1 MINRVVLFVMDSVG
15 IGALPDAHA
24 FGDEGANT
32 IGNIVKATGGLN
44 LPNLQLLGLG
54 NIDGVTGIEPLS
66 SVKGAYGRSAE
77 VSNGKDTTTGHWE
90 LAGIHVTEPFQT
102 FPQGFPEEVIKTFEE
117 RTGRRVIGNKPA
129 SGTVILDEL
138 GGEHMKTGAVI
149 VYTSADSVFQIAAHE
164 QVVPLEELYRMCEA
178 AREIMMGKYAVARI
192 IARPFLGKP
201 GSFER
206 TPNRRDYSLDPFED
220 TLLDKAKASGLDVI
234 AIGKIEDIYNGKGI
248 TEAIH
253 TKDNLAGIQATIDYL
268 KKDNQGII
276 FTNLVD
282 FDSKYGHRRDPE
294 GYRRALEEMDERIPD
309 LLESLRPTD
318 MIIFT
323 ADHGN
328 DPTFRG
334 SDHTREYIPILIYGE
349 NIKENVNIG
358 TRKSFAD
365 IAATISDILEI
376 PATGKGESFKNSI
389 LK

>member
-32 IGNIVKATGGLN
+32 IGNIAKATGGLN

>member
-164 QVVPLEELYRMCEA
+164 QVVPLEELYRMCET

>member
-358 TRKSFAD
+358 TRKTFAD

>member
-1 MINRVVLFVMDSVG
+1 
-15 IGALPDAHA
+15 
-24 FGDEGANT
+24 
-32 IGNIVKATGGLN
+32 
-44 LPNLQLLGLG
+44 
-54 NIDGVTGIEPLS
+54 
-66 SVKGAYGRSAE
+66 
-77 VSNGKDTTTGHWE
+77 
-90 LAGIHVTEPFQT
+90 
-102 FPQGFPEEVIKTFEE
+102 
-117 RTGRRVIGNKPA
+117 
-129 SGTVILDEL
+129 
-138 GGEHMKTGAVI
+138 MKTGAVI